1 MRVETRPDSLWRR
14 LIWPVLWPL
23 LLAEASLVTLCAVAW
38 FTIWPASLS
47 VRNTSLALTVL
58 LLVLL
63 VGTGLIVSIFLV
75 MIRHRLQRWE
85 THLSVPYERL
95 ERLLREVQ
103 KELPNW
109 LKPKRV
115 RLGAVPAGSPV
126 TRLESLLDSL
136 DTLLSRLTERPQL
149 EQMLAG
155 LSVPAFMMRND
166 VLVDANTAFEQLM
179 GCSKSDIKGLS
190 AQCMLRCEASSAGWA
205 KVRLHDSKGGWH
217 GLRML
222 SLRDHHDHELCMLE
236 PLDSA
241 PDYAGQLVQAR
252 DRAREDS
259 RLKSTYM
266 TLLQRELEPMIQE
279 LNQYFSDAGA
289 PPGQE
294 SLRERLA
301 DITALVTS
309 LSEPMPELL
318 GQPAGSAE
326 KNDKG
331 PHWPKVLV
339 VDDGPVN
346 SMLAR
351 NVLEA
356 EGFDVD
362 VAESGEEALKL
373 AAEQFYDLVFM
384 DIYMPSL
391 DGLETSRRWRARETL
406 RETES
411 GESERSVLIALTA
424 NASEA
429 DCKNFKS
436 AGMDDYLA
444 KPYRPQ
450 ALVKMIRRWLPEL
463 GRASG

>member
-1 MRVETRPDSLWRR
+1 MRVETRPDSLWQR

-38 FTIWPASLS
+38 VMIWRASLS
-47 VRNTSLALTVL
+47 VQSASLALAVL
-58 LLVLL
+58 MLVML

-75 MIRHRLQRWE
+75 MVRHRLQRWE
-85 THLSVPYERL
+85 THLGVPYERL

-103 KELPNW
+103 KELPSW

-115 RLGAVPAGSPV
+115 HLGDAQTGSPV

-166 VLVDANTAFEQLM
+166 VVVDANTAFEQLM
-179 GCSKSDIKGLS
+179 GCSKADLKGLS
-190 AQCMLRCEASSAGWA
+190 AQCMLRCDDPGAEWS

-222 SLRDHHDHELCMLE
+222 SLRDRHDHELGILD
-236 PLDSA
+236 PLDNA
-241 PDYAGQLVQAR
+241 PDYAGQLIQAR

-266 TLLQRELEPMIQE
+266 SLLQRELEPLVQE
-279 LNQYFSDAGA
+279 LSQYFTDDAA

-294 SLRERLA
+294 RLRERLA

-318 GQPAGSAE
+318 GQPAEPAE
-326 KNDKG
+326 KSDRA
-331 PHWPKVLV
+331 PYWPKVLV

-362 VAESGEEALKL
+362 VAESGEQALTL

-384 DIYMPSL
+384 DIYMPTL
-391 DGLETSRRWRARETL
+391 DGLETSRRWRAREAL

-429 DCKNFKS
+429 DCANFRS
-436 AGMDDYLA
+436 VGMDDHLA

-450 ALVKMIRRWLPEL
+450 ALVKMIWHWLPGL
-463 GRASG
+463 GRAPG

>member
-1 MRVETRPDSLWRR
+1 MRVETRPDSLWQR

-38 FTIWPASLS
+38 VMIWRASLAVHS
-47 VRNTSLALTVL
+47 TSLALAVL
-58 LLVLL
+58 MLVLL

-75 MIRHRLQRWE
+75 MVRHRLQRWE
-85 THLSVPYERL
+85 THLGVPYERL

-103 KELPNW
+103 KELPSW

-115 RLGAVPAGSPV
+115 HLGGAQMGSPV

-155 LSVPAFMMRND
+155 LSMPAFMMRND

-179 GCSKSDIKGLS
+179 GCSKADLKGLS
-190 AQCMLRCEASSAGWA
+190 AQCMLRCEAPAAEWA

-222 SLRDHHDHELCMLE
+222 SLRDRHDHELCI
-236 PLDSA
+236 LDSVDSV
-241 PDYAGQLVQAR
+241 PDYSGQLVQAR

-266 TLLQRELEPMIQE
+266 TLLQRELEPLVQE
-279 LNQYFSDAGA
+279 LSQYFTDDAA

-294 SLRERLA
+294 RLRERLA

-318 GQPAGSAE
+318 GQPSEPAE
-326 KNDKG
+326 KSDKV
-331 PHWPKVLV
+331 PYWPKVLV

-384 DIYMPSL
+384 DIYMPTL

-411 GESERSVLIALTA
+411 GEGERSVLIALTA
-424 NASEA
+424 NASKA
-429 DCKNFKS
+429 DCENFRS
-436 AGMDDYLA
+436 AGMDDHLA

-450 ALVKMIRRWLPEL
+450 ALIKMIWRWLPGL